1 MSFSSRS
8 RVVRLLLVGVLGLG
22 CLVAAQERPPI
33 CEQIAETY
41 GLSSFPQVEQI
52 RYTFNVDLGQIK
64 LSRSWVWEPKTD
76 RVSYESKDKNGKTVK
91 YVYLRSQ
98 ISSQPAEVGKEIDP
112 AFINDQYW
120 LLFPLHLSWDK
131 NAKVEDKGMQKMP
144 IGKGTA
150 RRVVVTYPSQG
161 GYTPGDIW
169 ELFVDRDNHIREFSY
184 YRGGSQKPTVTTKW
198 ENYKKA
204 GPLLIS
210 LDHPGT
216 KDGKPIRVFFTDV
229 AVKLA
234 SSNAWLNAQ

>member
-1 MSFSSRS
+1 MFPVSRESKWKYRLTIHCTDYRERSHAMSFSSRS

-22 CLVAAQERPPI
+22 WLVAAQERPPI
-33 CEQIAETY
+33 GEQIAETY

-112 AFINDQYW
+112 AFINDQCW
-120 LLFPLHLSWDK
+120 LLFPLHLFWDK
-131 NAKVEDKGMQKMP
+131 DAKVEDKGMQKMP

-150 RRVVVTYPSQG
+150 RRVVVTYPSRG
-161 GYTPGDIW
+161 GYTPGDIRSEERRVGNEW
-169 ELFVDRDNHIREFSY
+169 RVRVARAEQRRE
-184 YRGGSQKPTVTTKW
+184 
-198 ENYKKA
+198 A
-204 GPLLIS
+204 
-210 LDHPGT
+210 D
-216 KDGKPIRVFFTDV
+216 DC
-229 AVKLA
+229 
-234 SSNAWLNAQ
+234 